1 MSALLKNVF
10 LTREERENIAQW
22 KYACVDHSI
31 TTKIYTPFWNFIV
44 KFVPS
49 TVAPNIV
56 SLAGL
61 ICILYFF
68 NLSFNYAEEMPH
80 ACSFAGVCLVF
91 IYMSLDAIDG
101 KHARN
106 TGNSSPLGE
115 LFDHSCDNVSVPFL
129 VMSFTLCMGITDT
142 TINWYMVQTL
152 QILFL
157 LSHVDAFCKR
167 VVDFGM
173 FTGPGEAIHLYLAL
187 LTANGFGYFAGFE
200 VWFTGVAM
208 SYDMS
213 ATQLGI
219 FIFSSMYYMSWI
231 FFVLYVATME
241 SKHVVTKKG
250 LMVCFLVR
258 TIPALLIYWGLMS
271 DKLRYITL
279 YFSAVHYITLQFSA
293 VKQLCAALPNCLVPF
308 VML

>member
-1 MSALLKNVF
+1 MSTLLKNVF

-31 TTKIYTPFWNFIV
+31 TTKLFTPWWNFIV
-44 KFVPS
+44 RFVPA
-49 TVAPNIV
+49 TVAPNIL

-68 NLSFNYAEEMPH
+68 NLAFNYADEMPY
-80 ACSFAGVCLVF
+80 ACSFAGVILVF
-91 IYMSLDAIDG
+91 MYVSLDAIDG

-129 VMSFTLCMGITDT
+129 VMGFTLCMGITDT
-142 TINWYMVQTL
+142 TINWYMVQTI

-167 VVDFGM
+167 VVEFGM
-173 FTGPGEAIHLYLAL
+173 FTGPGEALHLYLAL
-187 LTANGFGYFAGFE
+187 LAANGFGFFAGFE
-200 VWFTGVAM
+200 EWFGALAL
-208 SYDMS
+208 SYDKTP
-213 ATQLGI
+213 TQLGI
-219 FIFSSMYYMSWI
+219 LIFSSLYYISWVV
-231 FFVLYVATME
+231 FVIYVATME
-241 SKHVVTKKG
+241 SKHNVTKKG
-250 LMVCFLVR
+250 LMVCILVR

-271 DKLRYITL
+271 DKLR
-279 YFSAVHYITLQFSA
+279 
-293 VKQLCAALPNCLVPF
+293 
-308 VML
+308 